1 MPSSR
6 GSSQPRDWT
15 QVSCNA
21 GGGLLDSLPAVLP
34 GKLLRPCFKIFCL
47 VDQLPSLFQGEFLL
61 IFIFPLIGP
70 YSLLF
75 IYLFLYALWF
85 FNFFYYF
92 FKILFYFL
100 ILQYCIGF
108 AIYQNESA
116 TGIHVFPIL
125 NPPPPSLPIPSPW
138 VIPVHQPQ
146 ASSIVHQTCTGD
158 SPHIWY
164 YTYSM
169 PFSQIIPPSPSP
181 TEIFL
186 FLMESWTWEFSNV
199 VTLEI
204 RFSLFPRACCFCY
217 CFSCCLL
224 WSVFVPRISL

>member
-1 MPSSR
+1 MTLGTVAHQAPLSVGLFQARIMEWVAMPSSR

-108 AIYQNESA
+108 AIYRNK
-116 TGIHVFPIL
+116 
-125 NPPPPSLPIPSPW
+125 W
-138 VIPVHQPQ
+138 VQFEWLRFALRNFLGLQ
-146 ASSIVHQTCTGD
+146 FSSV
-158 SPHIWY
+158 
-164 YTYSM
+164 
-169 PFSQIIPPSPSP
+169 
-181 TEIFL
+181 
-186 FLMESWTWEFSNV
+186 
-199 VTLEI
+199 
-204 RFSLFPRACCFCY
+204 A
-217 CFSCCLL
+217 
-224 WSVFVPRISL
+224 